1 MGNQRRMHLN
11 EKILAPLKHLAK
23 HLADELAIVQWRFHH
38 PFPVINPL
46 KPFEICARAS
56 NLTAEKVLTCRV

>member
-23 HLADELAIVQWRFHH
+23 HLAELAIVQWRFHH
-38 PFPVINPL
+38 PFPVLNPL
-46 KPFEICARAS
+46 KSFEICARAS